1 MTNYIS
7 LDRSKTPKYY
17 ILPLFVVKKL
27 CRSSN
32 RLIYAK
38 SAPQNIYTI
47 TGALTFDT
55 SMTLE
60 LLVLSKKKSDL
71 I

>member
-32 RLIYAK
+32 GLIYDK
-38 SAPQNIYTI
+38 SAPQNIYTHNR
-47 TGALTFDT
+47 
-55 SMTLE
+55 S
-60 LLVLSKKKSDL
+60 SDL
-71 I
+71 WHIDDSWIASFE